1 MAATVDT
8 VALQTGS
15 VKPTSSNQTTA
26 SKATSL
32 IESIV
37 ANPTMPTGTTISP
50 QLQNVATNELMSTA
64 GVSGSAAAALPTAT
78 TAPTIA
84 GTTAPTSTA
93 STVPTAQTANVYTA
107 SGVAASTPTMTG
119 AQGTVTAPAVAQTG
133 TVSTDSTVRGQL
145 AKFTK

>member
-15 VKPTSSNQTTA
+15 VKPTSSNQTTS

-93 STVPTAQTANVYTA
+93 STVPTAQAANTYTA
-107 SGVAASTPTMTG
+107 SRSSSINSYNDWGTRYSNSTC
-119 AQGTVTAPAVAQTG
+119 
-133 TVSTDSTVRGQL
+133 SSSNRNC
-145 AKFTK
+145 

>member
-15 VKPTSSNQTTA
+15 VKPTSSNQTTS

-37 ANPTMPTGTTISP
+37 ANPSMPTGTTISP

-64 GVSGSAAAALPTAT
+64 GVSGSAAAALPTTT

-93 STVPTAQTANVYTA
+93 STVPTAQATNTYTA
-107 SGVAASTPTMTG
+107 SRSSSINSYNDWGTRYSNSTC
-119 AQGTVTAPAVAQTG
+119 
-133 TVSTDSTVRGQL
+133 SSSNRNC
-145 AKFTK
+145 